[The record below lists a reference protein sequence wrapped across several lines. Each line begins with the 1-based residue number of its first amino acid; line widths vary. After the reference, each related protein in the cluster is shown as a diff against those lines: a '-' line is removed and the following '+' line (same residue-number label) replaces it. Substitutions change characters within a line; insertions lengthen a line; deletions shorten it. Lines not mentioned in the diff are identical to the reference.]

1 MSLSFHPLW
10 SICDKSFDESQILN
24 YELSILLAQDG
35 VSFSLAEPQ
44 KGKVLAFDAIAFFNP
59 EVGDEIFRNQI
70 ADILS
75 SARKKSQW
83 AFHEFP
89 KIRLFL
95 ETRKSTLIPRS
106 VSSVETNREI
116 LAFNHPLT
124 EEEVVLADNISA
136 GEMIHLFAISG
147 KVFSSLSEIPGISR
161 IHCAS
166 SALLELLIG
175 QFRNLKLDDKLFIH
189 VRSRWFEAVCLGDK
203 KLRFYNS
210 FEYHT
215 RADFI
220 YFLLFVMDQLGLN
233 PETSEVVLLGEIEK
247 ESEIYQ
253 IIYKYVRNV
262 GFVRRLSALEF
273 PYVFDQLPRHSYFTI
288 LNTSLCEL

>member
-1 MSLSFHPLW
+1 MSLSFHSLW
-10 SICDKSFDESQILN
+10 SICDKSFDEDQILN

-44 KGKVLAFDAIAFFNP
+44 KGKVLAFEAISFFNP
-59 EVGDEIFRNQI
+59 DGSGDIPWDQL

-83 AFHEFP
+83 AFLEFP
-89 KIRLFL
+89 QIRLFV
-95 ETRKSTLIPRS
+95 ETRKSTLIPKS
-106 VSSVETNREI
+106 FASSGTNREV

-124 EEEVVLADNISA
+124 EEEVVLEDNIPA
-136 GEMIHLFAISG
+136 GEMTHLFAFSG
-147 KVFSSLSEIPGISR
+147 KALSSLTEIPGISK

-166 SALLELLIG
+166 SVLLELLVG
-175 QFRNLKLDDKLFIH
+175 QFRNLKLDDKLFLH
-189 VRSRWFEAVCLGDK
+189 VRPRWFEVVCLRDK

-210 FEYHT
+210 FEYRT
-215 RADFI
+215 REDFI

-247 ESEIYQ
+247 ESAIYQ

-273 PYVFDQLPRHSYFTI
+273 PYVFDQLPGHSYFTI